1 MRECKDCKTNLVA
14 GTHTIPTRIGS
25 YIVDGNAQCEA
36 CPKCDYYEIMMKDG
50 LLLELRAAQ
59 VVLHE
64 AEKINGEVLKF
75 ARKAAGL
82 SKEDLAKKLEL
93 SKLTIEQYESDQ
105 LPFLPTYPLALAGL
119 LSHAERSLLGQNIG
133 YIKK

>member
-1 MRECKDCKTNLVA
+1 MNRCQNCQTELISGIHSVP
-14 GTHTIPTRIGS
+14 THIGS
-25 YIVDGNAQCEA
+25 YVVEGDAQCDS
-36 CPKCDYYEIMMKDG
+36 CPNCYYYEIMMKDG

-75 ARKAAGL
+75 ARKAAGFT
-82 SKEDLAKKLEL
+82 KEKLAKKLEL
-93 SKLTIEQYESDQ
+93 SLLTIDQYETDK